1 MRRQYELTVRQEP
14 KQARM
19 CGIGGKADRRPID
32 PPVIVQLRVIDPAT
46 PPPPPPTSDST
57 TSSSTSAS
65 STSTSAANAPADEPA
80 ADDEPP
86 YTNLAGYAQS
96 FLQNP
101 YYFMFASLAK
111 PDDDTEL
118 HWLKDGRTRCTTGS
132 VVSSLYALKDP
143 TASPPPNAN
152 STSSN
157 STSSNSNSTGKD
169 AGPTTAPPAS
179 DAGFFVFPD
188 LSVRTEG
195 SYRLKLSLFE
205 VVGND
210 VRHCKSIYS
219 APFYVYT
226 AKKFPGVEG
235 KCTFFCVFWQMG
247 RSLFFTLRALAL
259 ALGWARSAGERHVV
273 AARARGE
280 EGPASA

>member
-1 MRRQYELTVRQEP
+1 MDMDGSGGSADMNASTLPVSYASDRNRLQYELTIRQEP

-32 PPVIVQLRVIDPAT
+32 PPVIVQLRVIDPAAA
-46 PPPPPPTSDST
+46 
-57 TSSSTSAS
+57 SSSSSSAGPS
-65 STSTSAANAPADEPA
+65 SSPRRDRENAPEDSANADS
-80 ADDEPP
+80 DDPP
-86 YTNLAGYAQS
+86 YTNLTSYAQS

-143 TASPPPNAN
+143 TAPGAA
-152 STSSN
+152 SSN
-157 STSSNSNSTGKD
+157 SGDESGSPATAQD
-169 AGPTTAPPAS
+169 GPTAACPAS
-179 DAGFFVFPD
+179 DAGSFVCPD

-205 VVGND
+205 VVG
-210 VRHCKSIYS
+210 
-219 APFYVYT
+219 
-226 AKKFPGVEG
+226 
-235 KCTFFCVFWQMG
+235 
-247 RSLFFTLRALAL
+247 
-259 ALGWARSAGERHVV
+259 
-273 AARARGE
+273 
-280 EGPASA
+280 